1 MRYVCIISINI
12 IWTTFEA
19 KVATQFVQNHVA
31 EKESAA
37 MIFMT
42 HPYECRY
49 FKLEIFSRLFEK
61 RVRITSRYDMIV
73 KYKEDSK

>member
-1 MRYVCIISINI
+1 MFALSCINI

-37 MIFMT
+37 MIFMI

-49 FKLEIFSRLFEK
+49 FKLEIFHDFLKSFLG
-61 RVRITSRYDMIV
+61 
-73 KYKEDSK
+73 